1 MEIKRTPVADRRSP
15 LDLAVSHPPMTPARR
30 LARGTLLALTPFL
43 LYIAFGVVINERKKS
58 HELHPRDFVT
68 LVSANRR
75 MLNYAQEIPWS
86 PPDVIPT
93 TNVPSDIP
101 RLVRTEWYTQGPIS
115 QANILESAPPSVQNG
130 DCLSIGETLLTIG
143 ATKYYQLL
151 QDAGLRTVILDPKDV
166 QATLLV
172 PVDEAFFYEIDATP
186 LREERSIDELI
197 YYAPELKKPL
207 AGATILEGLW
217 ASDSFGSGMRIPT
230 SNYLGMNQLFAVVEE
245 LDEVDEDNRRK
256 KGIAA
261 ENGNTVELEALDI
274 VTCGPSIIHVVS
286 DVVLP
291 FGFDDEP
298 IDVTDLV

>member
-1 MEIKRTPVADRRSP
+1 M
-15 LDLAVSHPPMTPARR
+15 
-30 LARGTLLALTPFL
+30 ARGTLLALAPFL
-43 LYIAFGVVINERKKS
+43 IYIAFGVVIQERRKS
-58 HELHPRDFVT
+58 HALTVHDIVTPVRANGRTLNFVEE
-68 LVSANRR
+68 V
-75 MLNYAQEIPWS
+75 PWS

-93 TNVPSDIP
+93 TNVPGDIP

-115 QANILESAPPSVQNG
+115 PANILESAPTSVQSG
-130 DCLSIGETLLTIG
+130 DCLTIGETLLAIG
-143 ATKYYQLL
+143 ATKYYRLL

-172 PVDEAFFYEIDATP
+172 PVDESFFYDIDATP

-207 AGATILEGLW
+207 AGATILKGLW
-217 ASDSFGSGMRIPT
+217 ASDSFGNGMRIPT
-230 SNYLGMNQLFAVVEE
+230 SNSLGMNKLFAVVEE
-245 LDEVDEDNRRK
+245 LQEVGEDNRRK
-256 KGIAA
+256 KAIAA
-261 ENGNTVELEALDI
+261 QNGNRVEIEVLDI

-286 DVVLP
+286 DVLLP

>member
-1 MEIKRTPVADRRSP
+1 
-15 LDLAVSHPPMTPARR
+15 MTPSQQR
-30 LARGTLLALTPFL
+30 LARGTLLALAPFL
-43 LYIAFGVVINERKKS
+43 LYIAFGVVIHERRKS
-58 HELHPRDFVT
+58 HALTAHDFVT
-68 LVSANRR
+68 PLSANRR
-75 MLNYAQEIPWS
+75 TLKYAQEIPWS

-93 TNVPSDIP
+93 TNVPGDIP

-115 QANILESAPPSVQNG
+115 PANILESAPTSVQNG
-130 DCLSIGETLLTIG
+130 DCLTIGETLLAIG
-143 ATKYYQLL
+143 ATKYHRLL
-151 QDAGLRTVILDPKDV
+151 QDAGLRTLILDPKDV

-172 PVDEAFFYEIDATP
+172 PVDESFFYDIDAAP

-207 AGATILEGLW
+207 AGATILKGLW
-217 ASDSFGSGMRIPT
+217 ASDSFGNGMRIPT

-245 LDEVDEDNRRK
+245 LEEVDGDNRRK
-256 KGIAA
+256 KVIAA
-261 ENGNTVELEALDI
+261 QNGNMVEFEVLDI

-286 DVVLP
+286 DVILP

>member
-1 MEIKRTPVADRRSP
+1 M
-15 LDLAVSHPPMTPARR
+15 
-30 LARGTLLALTPFL
+30 ARGTLLALAPFL
-43 LYIAFGVVINERKKS
+43 IYIAFGVVIQERRKS
-58 HELHPRDFVT
+58 HALTVHDIVTPVRANGRTLNFVEE
-68 LVSANRR
+68 V
-75 MLNYAQEIPWS
+75 PWS

-93 TNVPSDIP
+93 TNVPGDIP

-115 QANILESAPPSVQNG
+115 PANILESAPTSVQSG
-130 DCLSIGETLLTIG
+130 DCLTIGETLLAIG
-143 ATKYYQLL
+143 ATKYYRLL

-172 PVDEAFFYEIDATP
+172 PVDESFFYDIDATP

-207 AGATILEGLW
+207 AGATILKGLW
-217 ASDSFGSGMRIPT
+217 ASDSFGNGMRIPT
-230 SNYLGMNQLFAVVEE
+230 SNSLGMNKLFAVVEE
-245 LDEVDEDNRRK
+245 LQEVGEDNRRK
-256 KGIAA
+256 KAIAA
-261 ENGNTVELEALDI
+261 QNGNTVEIEVLDI

-286 DVVLP
+286 DVLLP